1 MFGNVSILLQFSA
14 YAKSLHMPRES
25 MCETWFSKKRERP
38 FKNRNFLLISNLNLA
53 PTKLA
58 LLSLYLSSIVT
69 RKTRHI
75 PVLYL
80 QDNFCLQNM
89 SFKVNQKNEDNLKH
103 EDYLEKTASKMKT
116 TLKMKI
122 TSKMKMT
129 SKMKTIS
136 KMKTNS
142 KKKENP
148 QK

>member
-14 YAKSLHMPRES
+14 YAKSLHMPREL
-25 MCETWFSKKRERP
+25 MCETWFLKKESKAM
-38 FKNRNFLLISNLNLA
+38 NRNFLLISKLNLA

-58 LLSLYLSSIVT
+58 LLSLYLSSAVT

-136 KMKTNS
+136 KKAT
-142 KKKENP
+142 
-148 QK
+148 